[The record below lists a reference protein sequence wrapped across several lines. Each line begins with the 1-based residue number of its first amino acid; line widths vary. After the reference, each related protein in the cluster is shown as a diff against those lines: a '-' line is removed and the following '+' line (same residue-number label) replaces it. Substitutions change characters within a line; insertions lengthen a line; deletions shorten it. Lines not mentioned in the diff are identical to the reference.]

1 MCSKFLIYIIILI
14 VKIIFKIKI
23 IIFVLYITF
32 GHLIVLFE
40 EIWLNPQLLYIC
52 IKPHKTDN

>member
-40 EIWLNPQLLYIC
+40 EIWLNPHLLYIC
-52 IKPHKTDN
+52 IKPHKNDN

>member
-40 EIWLNPQLLYIC
+40 EI
-52 IKPHKTDN
+52 